1 MYRVVINVHSFIDIV
16 AFQLQLKHNL
26 LTTEVSSVNENTVL
40 LFPYEFVDADNNLFP
55 SQSELVEDGEKYIMD
70 ASIYTLESVSS
81 NDLNLN

>member
-1 MYRVVINVHSFIDIV
+1 M
-16 AFQLQLKHNL
+16 
-26 LTTEVSSVNENTVL
+26 

-81 NDLNLN
+81 NDLNLNYAYGIKDSLNFI